1 MESNRSFK
9 CQKIKNGTIYKNQ
22 LFVSVLLIPKFAVHN
37 FIQTQLHSSVIYW
50 QSWPGENYLA
60 LANVCAYLQSKQ
72 TQRKLQNGHKEKKK
86 KNSHVRNAPEVT
98 QFAS

>member
-1 MESNRSFK
+1 MNV
-9 CQKIKNGTIYKNQ
+9 KNSTIYKNQ

-72 TQRKLQNGHKEKKK
+72 TQRKLQNGHREK
-86 KNSHVRNAPEVT
+86 KNSHVRNAPEVA
-98 QFAS
+98 QFAG